1 MPCNEDSGSVWELMP
16 TWCRVCCSLWLSLQS
31 CKPPCALRLQD
42 PAGIFA
48 PFSCPP
54 SALFLTLY
62 FTLPCPPPSQCS
74 ESSRLHHGGHDE
86 ENLFTSDCSAHAAAG
101 VWERAETRLPGSH
114 PASRLY
120 PGTSAPQQPSPRG
133 ERFFPGSY
141 SLVGRK
147 AFNLELQLIIC
158 RVGQFRL
165 C

>member
-1 MPCNEDSGSVWELMP
+1 MGTNARLVQGLLQPLALVAKLQMTVCSPAPGPRWHLRSLLLP
-16 TWCRVCCSLWLSLQS
+16 TLCPFPHPLFYPAL
-31 CKPPCALRLQD
+31 PPAS
-42 PAGIFA
+42 P
-48 PFSCPP
+48 
-54 SALFLTLY
+54 
-62 FTLPCPPPSQCS
+62 CS
-74 ESSRLHHGGHDE
+74 ESSCLHHGGHDE

-120 PGTSAPQQPSPRG
+120 PGTSAPQQPSPWG